1 MPPAPRH
8 DLRRLVLRRG
18 AGMLGRLPSATNAMT
33 KPLALAIAL
42 TLAAAA
48 PALARDA
55 APAAKP
61 AAAAPAQPAWVA
73 KSNAY
78 AQILLAAQ
86 AEFAPEQ
93 MSFFGV
99 PGYDDRVADLGPD
112 NGRRFRAALAKAR
125 SELQARL
132 AGERDAN
139 VRQDLEI
146 MIRAADENIASSEL
160 GERLTLP
167 WTDAP
172 QLVFNG
178 LRGLLSD
185 QTPPER
191 RARALDRLK
200 AYAGQAPGTR
210 PIAELARQ
218 RYEERAGNARLLRP
232 TRLEVEQALANV
244 DTYLAG
250 IDQLFAKYKID
261 GAAPALAALKT
272 QLRDYAAW
280 ARAEVLPQAR
290 ADTRLPPEL
299 YANQLKQYGIDID
312 PQLLIRRAQVEFM
325 ETRAAMRQLAPLV
338 AKEKN
343 LQVADPRDYVAVI
356 GALKRQSM
364 PNDQLERRYR
374 EVIDAI
380 DPIIR
385 KEKIVDVPNRP
396 MVMRL
401 GSEAESAAQPAPHFL
416 PAPLIG
422 NTGQQGQF
430 VLPVAVPTADGKALA
445 YDDFNFDAVRWTL
458 SAHEGRPGHEL
469 QFTAMVERGVSLART
484 MFAFNSVNVEG
495 WALYA
500 EAEMVPYEPL
510 DGQLIALQ
518 FRLMRAARA
527 MLDPMLNLG
536 LIDREAAGRVLR
548 DKVGLSEAMTKQELD
563 RYTFNAPGQAGSYFY
578 GYSRILE
585 LRMETELALG
595 EKFDRLAFNNFLLDQ
610 GLLPPDLLAKAVRE
624 RFVPQQRGRR

>member
-1 MPPAPRH
+1 MLPADPPTARTQ
-8 DLRRLVLRRG
+8 
-18 AGMLGRLPSATNAMT
+18 M

-42 TLAAAA
+42 TLAAGAPALSQAATPTAKTATAA
-48 PALARDA
+48 PAS
-55 APAAKP
+55 
-61 AAAAPAQPAWVA
+61 PAWVTT
-73 KSNAY
+73 SNQY
-78 AQILLAAQ
+78 AQILLKSQ
-86 AEFAPEQ
+86 AEFSPET

-99 PGYDDRVADLGPD
+99 PGYDDRVTDLKPD
-112 NGRRFRAALAKAR
+112 VSKRFRESTAKAKA
-125 SELQARL
+125 ELQTKL
-132 AGERDAN
+132 QVERDPN

-146 MIRAADENIASSEL
+146 MIQAADDNIETSAL
-160 GERLTLP
+160 NERLTLP
-167 WTDAP
+167 WTDVG
-172 QLVFNG
+172 QLEFSG
-178 LRGLLSD
+178 LQGLLSD
-185 QTPPER
+185 QTPVAR
-191 RARALDRLK
+191 RAKALDRLK
-200 AYAGQAPGTR
+200 AYVGQAAGTT
-210 PIAELARQ
+210 PITELAKA
-218 RYEERAGNARLLRP
+218 RYSERAGDKALLRP
-232 TRLEVEQALANV
+232 TRLEVEQALGNI
-244 DTYLAG
+244 DTYIAG
-250 IDQLFAKYKID
+250 IKQLFGKYKVE
-261 GAAPALAALKT
+261 GADAALAAMET
-272 QLRDYAAW
+272 QLRDYGQW
-280 ARAEVLPQAR
+280 ARATVLPEAR
-290 ADTRLPPEL
+290 TDTRLPPEL
-299 YANQLKQYGIDID
+299 YANSLKQFGIDID

-338 AKEKN
+338 VKDKG
-343 LQVADPRDYVAVI
+343 LKVADPNDYVAVI
-356 GALKRQSM
+356 RALKQDNM
-364 PNDQLERRYR
+364 PNDQLEARYR
-374 EVIDAI
+374 TVIDAI

-401 GSEAESAAQPAPHFL
+401 GSEAESAASPAPHFL

-430 VLPVAVPTADGKALA
+430 VLPVSVPTPDGKTLS
-445 YDDFNFDAVRWTL
+445 YDDFNYDAVRWTL

-469 QFTAMVERGVSLART
+469 QFTAMLERGVSLARS

-536 LIDREAAGRVLR
+536 MIDRERAGRILS

-585 LRMETELALG
+585 LRMETEIALG
-595 EKFDRLAFNNFLLDQ
+595 DKFDRLAFNNYLLDQ
-610 GLLPPDLLAKAVRE
+610 GMLPPDLLAKAVRE
-624 RFVPQQRGRR
+624 DFVPAQKKNVAAK

>member
-1 MPPAPRH
+1 M
-8 DLRRLVLRRG
+8 
-18 AGMLGRLPSATNAMT
+18 
-33 KPLALAIAL
+33 KPLTLAIAL
-42 TLAAAA
+42 SLTLAVGAPVLAQTAQPAAKSAAA
-48 PALARDA
+48 P
-55 APAAKP
+55 KP
-61 AAAAPAQPAWVA
+61 SPAWVTQ
-73 KSNAY
+73 SNEY
-78 AQILLAAQ
+78 AQVLLKSQ

-99 PGYDDRVADLGPD
+99 PGYDERVADLKPD
-112 NGRRFRAALAKAR
+112 VSKRFRAQTAKAR
-125 SELQARL
+125 DELKAKL
-132 AGERDAN
+132 ATERDPN

-146 MIRAADENIASSEL
+146 MIRAADDSIESSEL
-160 GERLTLP
+160 NERLMLP
-167 WTDAP
+167 WNDVP
-172 QLVFNG
+172 QIVFSG
-178 LRGLLSD
+178 LQGLLSD

-191 RARALDRLK
+191 RAKALERLK
-200 AYAGQAPGTR
+200 NYVGQGTETT
-210 PIAELARQ
+210 PITELAKA
-218 RYEERAGNARLLRP
+218 RYTERASDTKLTHP
-232 TRLEVEQALANV
+232 TRLEVEQSLGNV
-244 DTYLAG
+244 DTYIAG
-250 IDQLFAKYKID
+250 IRKLFDKYKIE
-261 GAAPALAALKT
+261 GAQQALAAMET
-272 QLRDYAAW
+272 QLKDYGSW
-280 ARAEVLPQAR
+280 ARANVLPTAR
-290 ADTRLPPEL
+290 TDTKLPPEL
-299 YANQLKQYGIDID
+299 YANSLKQYGIDID
-312 PQLLIRRAQVEFM
+312 PKLLIRRAQVEFM
-325 ETRAAMRQLAPLV
+325 ETRAAMQQLAPLV
-338 AKEKN
+338 AKANDLK
-343 LQVADPRDYVAVI
+343 VADPHDYVAVI
-356 GALKRQSM
+356 RALKQRNM
-364 PNDQLERRYR
+364 PNDQLEARYR
-374 EVIDAI
+374 TVIDEI

-385 KEKIVDVPNRP
+385 KERIVDVPQRP

-430 VLPVAVPTADGKALA
+430 VLPVSVPTADGKALE

-469 QFTAMVERGVSLART
+469 QFTAMVERGISLART

-536 LIDREAAGRVLR
+536 LIGREEAGRILR

-585 LRMETELALG
+585 LRMETEIALG
-595 EKFDRLAFNNFLLDQ
+595 DKFDRLAFNNFLLDQ

-624 RFVPQQRGRR
+624 QFVPAQKALAKKK

>member
-1 MPPAPRH
+1 MI
-8 DLRRLVLRRG
+8 
-18 AGMLGRLPSATNAMT
+18 
-33 KPLALAIAL
+33 KPLTLAIAL
-42 TLAAAA
+42 SLTLAVGAPVLAQTAQPAAKSAAA
-48 PALARDA
+48 P
-55 APAAKP
+55 KP
-61 AAAAPAQPAWVA
+61 SPAWVTQ
-73 KSNAY
+73 SNEY
-78 AQILLAAQ
+78 AQVLLKSQ

-99 PGYDDRVADLGPD
+99 PGYDERVADLKPD
-112 NGRRFRAALAKAR
+112 VSKRFRAQTAKAR
-125 SELQARL
+125 DELKAKL
-132 AGERDAN
+132 ATERDPN

-146 MIRAADENIASSEL
+146 MIRAADDSIESSEL
-160 GERLTLP
+160 NERLMLP
-167 WTDAP
+167 WNDVP
-172 QLVFNG
+172 QIVFSG
-178 LRGLLSD
+178 LQGLLSD

-191 RARALDRLK
+191 RAKALERLK
-200 AYAGQAPGTR
+200 NYVGQGTETT
-210 PIAELARQ
+210 PITELAKA
-218 RYEERAGNARLLRP
+218 RYTERASDTKLTHP
-232 TRLEVEQALANV
+232 TRLEVEQSLGNV
-244 DTYLAG
+244 DTYIAG
-250 IDQLFAKYKID
+250 IRKLFDKYKIE
-261 GAAPALAALKT
+261 GAQQALAAMET
-272 QLRDYAAW
+272 QLKDYGSW
-280 ARAEVLPQAR
+280 ARANVLPTAR
-290 ADTRLPPEL
+290 TDTKLPPEL
-299 YANQLKQYGIDID
+299 YANSLKQYGIDID
-312 PQLLIRRAQVEFM
+312 PKLLIRRAQVEFM
-325 ETRAAMRQLAPLV
+325 ETRAAMQQLAPLV
-338 AKEKN
+338 AKANDLK
-343 LQVADPRDYVAVI
+343 VADPHDYVAVI
-356 GALKRQSM
+356 RALKQRNM
-364 PNDQLERRYR
+364 PNDQLEARYR
-374 EVIDAI
+374 TVIDEI

-385 KEKIVDVPNRP
+385 KERIVDVPQRP

-430 VLPVAVPTADGKALA
+430 VLPVSVPTADGKALE

-469 QFTAMVERGVSLART
+469 QFTAMVERGISLART

-536 LIDREAAGRVLR
+536 LIGREEAGRILR

-585 LRMETELALG
+585 LRMETEIALG
-595 EKFDRLAFNNFLLDQ
+595 DKFDRLAFNNFLLDQ

-624 RFVPQQRGRR
+624 QFVPAQKALAKKK

>member
-1 MPPAPRH
+1 MK
-8 DLRRLVLRRG
+8 
-18 AGMLGRLPSATNAMT
+18 T
-33 KPLALAIAL
+33 LALAISLAL
-42 TLAAAA
+42 LAPTAAF
-48 PALARDA
+48 A

-61 AAAAPAQPAWVA
+61 AAGATKPAPAWVTQ
-73 KSNAY
+73 SNEY
-78 AQILLAAQ
+78 AQILLKAQ
-86 AEFAPEQ
+86 GEFAPEQ

-99 PGYDDRVADLGPD
+99 PGFDERVADLKPD
-112 NGRRFRAALAKAR
+112 NSARFRATIGKAR
-125 SELQARL
+125 EELRGKL
-132 AGERDAN
+132 MLERNAD

-146 MIRAADENIASSEL
+146 MIAAADQSIAGSEL
-160 GERLTLP
+160 NERLTLP
-167 WTDAP
+167 WNDAP
-172 QLVFNG
+172 QMVFQG
-178 LRGLLSD
+178 MQGLLSD

-191 RARALDRLK
+191 RARALARLK
-200 AYAGQAPGTR
+200 NYVGQGTDTT
-210 PIAELARQ
+210 PITVLARQ
-218 RYEERAGNARLLRP
+218 RYEERAGDAAKLRP
-232 TRLEVEQALANV
+232 TKLEVEQALGNV
-244 DTYLAG
+244 ETYAAG
-250 IDQLFAKYKID
+250 IRKLFEKYKIA
-261 GAAPALAALKT
+261 GAEPALAAMEQQFK
-272 QLRDYAAW
+272 DYAAW
-280 ARAEVLPQAR
+280 ARSTVLPQAR
-290 ADTRLPPEL
+290 TDNRLPPEL
-299 YANQLKQYGIDID
+299 YAFGLKQYGIDVD

-338 AKEKN
+338 AQAKG
-343 LQVADPRDYVAVI
+343 LTGIDGHDYVAVI
-356 GALKRQSM
+356 GGLKKNAI
-364 PNDQLERRYR
+364 PNDQLEARYR
-374 EVIDAI
+374 TVIDAI

-385 KEKIVDVPNRP
+385 KEKIVDVPQRP

-430 VLPVAVPTADGKALA
+430 VLPIAVPNPDGSTLH
-445 YDDFNFDAVRWTL
+445 YDDFNFDSVAWTL

-469 QFTAMVERGVSLART
+469 QFTAMVERGISLART

-536 LIDREAAGRVLR
+536 LTDRDSAGKVLR
-548 DKVGLSEAMTKQELD
+548 EQVGLSPAMTKQELD

-595 EKFDRLAFNNFLLDQ
+595 DKFDRLAFNNFLLDQ
-610 GLLPPDLLAKAVRE
+610 GLLPPDQLAKAVRE
-624 RFVPQQRGRR
+624 NFVPAQRKR

>member
-1 MPPAPRH
+1 M
-8 DLRRLVLRRG
+8 
-18 AGMLGRLPSATNAMT
+18 
-33 KPLALAIAL
+33 KPLTLAIAIAL
-42 TLAAAA
+42 TLVAGAPVLAQTGKAAKPTAAA
-48 PALARDA
+48 PR
-55 APAAKP
+55 PS
-61 AAAAPAQPAWVA
+61 PAWVTQ
-73 KSNAY
+73 SNEY
-78 AQILLAAQ
+78 AQILLKAQ

-99 PGYDDRVADLGPD
+99 PGYDDRVADLKPD
-112 NGRRFRAALAKAR
+112 VSARFRAATAKAR
-125 SELQARL
+125 DQLKAKL
-132 AGERDAN
+132 ATERDPN

-146 MIRAADENIASSEL
+146 MIRAADENIHTSEL
-160 GERLTLP
+160 NERLTLP
-167 WTDAP
+167 WTDVP
-172 QLVFNG
+172 QTVFSG
-178 LRGLLSD
+178 LQGLLSD

-191 RARALDRLK
+191 RARALERLK
-200 AYAGQAPGTR
+200 NYVGQGKETT
-210 PIAELARQ
+210 PITELAKA
-218 RYEERAGNARLLRP
+218 RYSERAGDKALLRP
-232 TRLEVEQALANV
+232 TKLEVEQALGNV
-244 DTYLAG
+244 DTYIDG
-250 IDQLFAKYKID
+250 IRKLFAKYKVE
-261 GAAPALAALKT
+261 GADAALAAMET
-272 QLRDYAAW
+272 QLKDYGNW
-280 ARAEVLPQAR
+280 ARTTVLPEAR
-290 ADTRLPPEL
+290 TDTKLPAEL
-299 YANQLKQYGIDID
+299 YANQLKQFGIDID

-338 AKEKN
+338 AKERGLK
-343 LQVADPRDYVAVI
+343 VDDPTDYVAVI
-356 GALKRQSM
+356 QALKRDNM
-364 PNDQLERRYR
+364 PNDQLEARYR
-374 EVIDAI
+374 TVIDAI

-385 KEKIVDVPNRP
+385 KERIVDVPNRP

-430 VLPVAVPTADGKALA
+430 VLPVSVPTTEGKALA

-469 QFTAMVERGVSLART
+469 QFTAMVERGISLART

-536 LIDREAAGRVLR
+536 MIDREEAGRILR
-548 DKVGLSEAMTKQELD
+548 EKVGLSEAMTKQELD
-563 RYTFNAPGQAGSYFY
+563 RYTFNSPGQAGSYFY

-595 EKFDRLAFNNFLLDQ
+595 DKFDRLAFNNFLLDQ

-624 RFVPQQRGRR
+624 VFIPAQRKR

>member
-1 MPPAPRH
+1 
-8 DLRRLVLRRG
+8 
-18 AGMLGRLPSATNAMT
+18 MT
-33 KPLALAIAL
+33 KPLTLAIAL
-42 TLAAAA
+42 SLTLATGAPLLAQAAQ
-48 PALARDA
+48 
-55 APAAKP
+55 PAAKP
-61 AAAAPAQPAWVA
+61 AAAKPAPARPSPAWVA
-73 KSNAY
+73 RSNEFAN
-78 AQILLAAQ
+78 ILLKSQ

-99 PGYDDRVADLGPD
+99 PGYDDRVADLKAD
-112 NGRRFRAALAKAR
+112 NAARYRAATAKAR
-125 SELQARL
+125 DELKAKL
-132 AGERDAN
+132 ATERDQN

-146 MIRAADENIASSEL
+146 MIRAADENIATSEL
-160 GERLTLP
+160 TERLMLP
-167 WTDAP
+167 WSDVP
-172 QLVFNG
+172 QTVFSG
-178 LRGLLSD
+178 LQGLLSD

-191 RARALDRLK
+191 RAKALDRLK
-200 AYAGQAPGTR
+200 NYVGQGSEKT
-210 PIAELARQ
+210 PITEQAKAR
-218 RYEERAGNARLLRP
+218 YTEATANAKLVHP
-232 TRLEVEQALANV
+232 TKLEVEQALANV
-244 DTYLAG
+244 DTYVDG
-250 IDQLFAKYKID
+250 IRKLFAKYKVE
-261 GAAPALAALKT
+261 GAEPALAAMET
-272 QLRDYAAW
+272 QLKEYGSW
-280 ARAEVLPQAR
+280 ARANVLPTAR
-290 ADTRLPPEL
+290 TDTKLPPEL
-299 YANQLKQYGIDID
+299 YANSLKQFGIDID

-325 ETRAAMRQLAPLV
+325 ETRAAMQQLAPLV
-338 AKEKN
+338 AKANN
-343 LQVADPRDYVAVI
+343 LDVKDPHDYVAVI
-356 GALKRQSM
+356 AALKKRNM
-364 PNDQLERRYR
+364 PNDQLEARYR
-374 EVIDAI
+374 TVIDQI

-385 KEKIVDVPNRP
+385 NERIVDVPNRP

-401 GSEAESAAQPAPHFL
+401 GSEAESAASPAPHFL

-430 VLPVAVPTADGKALA
+430 VLPVSVPTADGKALE

-469 QFTAMVERGVSLART
+469 QFTAMVERGISLART

-536 LIDREAAGRVLR
+536 LIDREAAGKILR
-548 DKVGLSEAMTKQELD
+548 EKVGLSEAMAKQELD

-578 GYSRILE
+578 GYTRILE
-585 LRMETELALG
+585 LRMETEIALG

-624 RFVPQQRGRR
+624 QFIPAQLKK